1 MTKKDAKLAMKEL
14 DKAKQE
20 SMDLAE
26 DARQKEWHHPS
37 FVAELFAGR
46 YRHDLINPYLEQSAE
61 DRAIGDEYIAKL
73 QKFALEKIDAE
84 AIDKNQKYPTETL
97 DGLKQIGAFG
107 MKIAKEY
114 GGLGLSQTNYVRALE
129 MMSGHCGSTVGFL
142 SAHQSIGAPQ
152 PLKLFGTPEQKK
164 KFLPRL
170 TKEISAFALTE
181 PNVGSDPARMSTTA
195 TPTPDGK
202 HYVINGTKLW
212 CTNGA
217 VADILIVMAR
227 TPDKVENGK
236 TKKQITAF
244 LVEKGMPGFSV
255 LHRCMFMGL
264 NGFENALLK
273 FDNVKV
279 PVENIVG
286 GTGNGLKL
294 ALVTLNAGRLS
305 IPGMCVGIGKKC
317 LEILRFWTNA
327 REQWGTKIGNHEEV
341 AEKTAKIAAG
351 TFAMEAMTYWATE
364 LADRG
369 DQDIR
374 LEAAIAKLFCTELA
388 WDMVHQTIQV
398 RGGRGYERAP
408 SLKARGEAPIPIERV
423 MRDIRINTILEGSTE
438 IMHLFIAREALDM
451 HMRLARDIIFPGAS
465 LGKKIATLMKCAAFY
480 AYWYPRQWLHWSYFP
495 LYADFGKLAKHVR
508 FVKRTSHRLAR
519 SIFHAM
525 ILNGPK
531 LERRQLVLGRLV
543 EIGTELFAMACAT
556 SKAHAM
562 VRKGAEGARE
572 AEFLADLFCRQA
584 RKRIGAH
591 FQNLWCNHDSMNV
604 QASKKLMAG
613 DLKWLEKG
621 VMKGN
626 IEYPKDFQV

>member
-1 MTKKDAKLAMKEL
+1 MTKNPSMKDI
-14 DKAKQE
+14 DKAKQD

-26 DARQKEWHHPS
+26 DSREKEWHHPS

-46 YRHDLINPYLEQSAE
+46 YRHDLINPYLEQDPKEKAE
-61 DRAIGDEYIAKL
+61 GDEYIAKL
-73 QKFALEKIDAE
+73 QKFALEKIDADG
-84 AIDKNQKYPTETL
+84 IDTKQKYPTETL

-107 MKIAKEY
+107 MKISKEY
-114 GGLGLSQTNYVRALE
+114 GGLGFSQTNYVRALE
-129 MMSGHCGSTVGFL
+129 MLSGHCGSTVGFL

-181 PNVGSDPARMSTTA
+181 PNVGSDPAKMTTTA
-195 TPTPDGK
+195 TPSADGK
-202 HYVINGTKLW
+202 YFTLSGTKLW

-236 TKKQITAF
+236 SKKQITAF
-244 LVEKGMPGFSV
+244 LVEKNAPGFKV

-264 NGFENALLK
+264 NGFENALLE

-279 PVENIVG
+279 PIENVVG
-286 GTGNGLKL
+286 GVGNGLKL

-317 LEILRFWTNA
+317 LETLRYWTNA

-341 AEKTAKIAAG
+341 AEKTAKVAAG
-351 TFAMEAMTYWATE
+351 TYAMEAMTYWTTE
-364 LADRG
+364 LVDRG
-369 DQDIR
+369 GQDIR
-374 LEAAIAKLFCTELA
+374 LEAAIAKLFCTELC
-388 WDMVHQTIQV
+388 WDIVHQTIQV
-398 RGGRGYERAP
+398 RGGRGFERAD
-408 SLKARGEAPIPIERV
+408 SLKVRGEVPIPIERV

-465 LGKKIATLMKCAAFY
+465 FGKKLATLAKCAAFY
-480 AYWYPRQWLHWSYFP
+480 SYWYPKQWLHWSYFP
-495 LYADFGKLAKHVR
+495 LFADFGRLAGHVR
-508 FVKRTSHRLAR
+508 YIRRTSHKLAR
-519 SIFHAM
+519 TIFHVM

-531 LERRQLVLGRLV
+531 LERRQLILGRIV
-543 EIGTELFAMACAT
+543 EIGSELFAMAAAC
-556 SKAHAM
+556 SRAHAQA
-562 VRKGAEGARE
+562 KKGGEGAEQG
-572 AEFLADLFCRQA
+572 EFLADLFSRQA
-584 RKRIGAH
+584 RKRIDAH
-591 FQNLWCNHDSMNV
+591 FCNIWSNHDAKNV
-604 QASKKLMAG
+604 QASKLLMNG
-613 DLKWLEKG
+613 DLRWMEKG
-621 VMKGN
+621 VIKGN
-626 IEYPKDFQV
+626 VEFPKDFSV